1 MLLTHRI
8 LQRNDLVMK
17 RHLFRNIFVLSLIV
31 IAQFAIAYVGL
42 AFYYR
47 NAFEYGTWINHIYCT
62 GKNIEEVNQ
71 ELIEQYGY
79 EGITIYDKEQIA
91 YQIAAGDIQYRY
103 DFRES
108 LEAYLDRQ
116 DAWLWVDSL
125 WKIREEEISPVI
137 SYNEAAFEQC
147 FESMPFL
154 AEKARDDRQFAIIRT
169 ERGFELLNERSGV
182 LDVEKARQAIAEA
195 VQNGDTVV
203 SLVEAGCYYDMELT
217 EEMLNTKRQWEQL
230 QDFQNCRIVYQM
242 GEELIPVDSSVVCD
256 WILLN
261 EDGSFALDN
270 TGTLQIREDAIK
282 EFIAG
287 LAAQYDTVGGAR
299 QFRTTNRGMITIE
312 GGIYGNK
319 LDQETEIAYLTEA
332 FFAKKEEVHTPAYL
346 QSAMK
351 QGEDDIG
358 NTYVEI
364 DMGEQMMYYYRD
376 GELQVET
383 PVVTGNTS
391 RRMGTPSGVNYVY
404 QKQTDRI
411 LRGEGYASH
420 VNFWMPVKGNIGI
433 HDASWRSKY
442 GGTIYQTNGSHG
454 CINTPYQAMAQIYD
468 MVEVGTPV
476 VMYY

>member
-1 MLLTHRI
+1 
-8 LQRNDLVMK
+8 MK
-17 RHLFRNIFVLSLIV
+17 KHFFRNIIVLFFILISQLT
-31 IAQFAIAYVGL
+31 ILYIGL

-79 EGITIYDKEQIA
+79 EGITIYDKEQNA
-91 YQIAAGDIQYRY
+91 YQIAAGEIHYRY
-103 DFRES
+103 DFKES
-108 LEAYLDRQ
+108 LEDYLARQ
-116 DAWLWVDSL
+116 DAWRWVDSL
-125 WKIREEEISPVI
+125 WKVREEEIKPVI
-137 SYNEAAFEQC
+137 SYDEEAFAQC
-147 FESMPFL
+147 LDSMPFL
-154 AEKARDDRQFAIIRT
+154 AEQERKSRKFAIIRT
-169 ERGFELLNERSGV
+169 DQGYELLNECCDV
-182 LDVEKARQAIAEA
+182 LDVEKTRQVVADA
-195 VQNGDTVV
+195 VENGETFL
-203 SLVEAGCYYDMELT
+203 SLADAGCYYDMELT
-217 EEMLNTKRQWEQL
+217 EEMLDTKRQWEQVQDL
-230 QDFQNCRIVYQM
+230 QDCHIVYQM
-242 GEELIPVDSSVVCD
+242 GEDLIPIDSSVVCD
-256 WILLN
+256 WILLK
-261 EDGSFALDN
+261 EDGSFALDD
-270 TGTLQIREDAIK
+270 TGALQIREDAIS

-287 LAAQYDTVGGAR
+287 LAVQYDTVGCER
-299 QFRTTNRGMITIE
+299 QFQSTNRGMITIE
-312 GGIYGNK
+312 GGIYGNR
-319 LDQETEIAYLTEA
+319 LDQETETAYLTEA
-332 FFAKKEEVHTPAYL
+332 FFSKKEEIHTPVYL

-351 QGEDDIG
+351 QGKDDIG

-364 DMGEQMMYYYRD
+364 DMGEQMMYYYQN

-404 QKQTDRI
+404 LKQTDRI

-454 CINTPYQAMAQIYD
+454 CINTPYNAMVQIYE